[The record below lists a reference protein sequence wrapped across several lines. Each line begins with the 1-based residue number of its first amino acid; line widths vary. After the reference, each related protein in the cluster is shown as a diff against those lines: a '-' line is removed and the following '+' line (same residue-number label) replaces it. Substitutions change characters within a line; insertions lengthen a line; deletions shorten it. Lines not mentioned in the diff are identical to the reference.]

1 MARAQALDNGSAPQ
15 GELEWAAFQHF
26 PYGILIVDRA
36 GVIVSSNTQATR
48 LIEACGLDA
57 TGARCCA
64 LLGCRSPETVLAEA
78 CLTELALERG
88 EVLPEVRV
96 DVKAGDGVKALW
108 VTIAPLKQNL
118 EHCVLL
124 LRPGPARDRRR
135 RTDPHW
141 MSGPS
146 LRVRTLGR
154 IVVESAEG
162 PIDGSWLD
170 QRTGHLLKYLL
181 TERNRFV
188 HADEIGESLWP
199 NADFAIASSVRY
211 YIHALRRKIEP
222 RRGNREPSSFIVS
235 RSGSYRLNLELIKV
249 DADEF
254 EALVSTGLGSAESD
268 PQAAASSLE
277 RGLALYGGDFLAD
290 APYEEWAMA
299 ERHRLHD
306 LACTALRK
314 LSKLQLDQ
322 GDVPR
327 AFQAL
332 ERLAK
337 MAPYDESVHRQL
349 MELDIAE
356 GRRSDAMRRYNILR
370 NRIRRTFGHD
380 LDFTPADL
388 STAPPL
394 TPRR

>member
-1 MARAQALDNGSAPQ
+1 MMARAQILEDGIAPQ
-15 GELEWAAFQHF
+15 RGGLEQLAFQRF
-26 PYGILIVDRA
+26 PYGMLIVDRD
-36 GVIVSSNTQATR
+36 GLIVSSNLEATR
-48 LIEACGLDA
+48 LIEASGLDRADA
-57 TGARCCA
+57 TCCA
-64 LLGCRSPETVLAEA
+64 LFGCRTSETVLAEA
-78 CLTELALERG
+78 CLTELALARDEP
-88 EVLPEVRV
+88 LPEVRV
-96 DVKAGDGVKALW
+96 DVKTSDGIEALW
-108 VTIAPLKQNL
+108 VVVAPLEQ
-118 EHCVLL
+118 EEPAHFIMQM
-124 LRPGPARDRRR
+124 RPGPTRDRRR

-154 IVVESAEG
+154 IMVESPEG
-162 PIDGSWLD
+162 PLEGSWLD

-254 EALVSTGLGSAESD
+254 EALLLSGLGAAESD
-268 PQAAASSLE
+268 REGATSSLE
-277 RGLALYGGDFLAD
+277 QGLGLYGGDFLAD
-290 APYEEWAMA
+290 LPYAEWAMA
-299 ERHRLHD
+299 ERHRLHN
-306 LACTALRK
+306 LACTALHK
-314 LSKLQLDQ
+314 LSELHLAHAEAPK
-322 GDVPR
+322 
-327 AFQAL
+327 AFQSL
-332 ERLAK
+332 ERLAR

-356 GRRSDAMRRYNILR
+356 GRRSDAMRRYNVLR

-388 STAPPL
+388 STPPS
-394 TPRR
+394 